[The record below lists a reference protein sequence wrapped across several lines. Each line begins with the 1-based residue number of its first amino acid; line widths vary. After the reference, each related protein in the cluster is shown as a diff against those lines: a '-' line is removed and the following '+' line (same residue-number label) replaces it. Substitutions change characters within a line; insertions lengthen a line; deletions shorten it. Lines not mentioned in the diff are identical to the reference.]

1 MADDTNASEL
11 PNLRF
16 LDQTPISS
24 KQDAKRSKPDSSPIA
39 ESFDEEN
46 FLSKID
52 KMFESRI
59 NILIPTCIS
68 QMRNE
73 LISQVRSE
81 IQAAIPSAV
90 KQVVEQIKEELK
102 TEILR
107 HVEGELYYQEERCN
121 AAAMSQAESI
131 ENYNRR
137 ENIRIIGLKEDVQQ
151 IDNGGIIPEK
161 DTVTIKKVI
170 EGASSLG
177 VAIDEK
183 DISTAHRLPG
193 GKVGERTIIARFAR
207 RVVKTDI
214 LRNKKKLSANTNSV
228 KIFEDISPAR
238 AKFPFMM
245 KRDSRVESAWT
256 REGTIL
262 YLWKENK
269 KIYRVLDLLD
279 AAKNLNYDF
288 SEFMKCFR
296 PSRSNVFPTSS
307 PIDYT

>member
-24 KQDAKRSKPDSSPIA
+24 KQDAKRSKPHSSPMA
-39 ESFDEEN
+39 ESFDKEN

-68 QMRNE
+68 QKRNE
-73 LISQVRSE
+73 LISQERSE
-81 IQAAIPSAV
+81 IQAVIPSAV
-90 KQVVEQIKEELK
+90 KQVVEQTKEEQK

-107 HVEGELYYQEERCN
+107 QVEGELYYQEERCN

-161 DTVTIKKVI
+161 DTY
-170 EGASSLG
+170 
-177 VAIDEK
+177 
-183 DISTAHRLPG
+183 
-193 GKVGERTIIARFAR
+193 
-207 RVVKTDI
+207 
-214 LRNKKKLSANTNSV
+214 N
-228 KIFEDISPAR
+228 
-238 AKFPFMM
+238 
-245 KRDSRVESAWT
+245 
-256 REGTIL
+256 
-262 YLWKENK
+262 
-269 KIYRVLDLLD
+269 
-279 AAKNLNYDF
+279 
-288 SEFMKCFR
+288 
-296 PSRSNVFPTSS
+296 
-307 PIDYT
+307 